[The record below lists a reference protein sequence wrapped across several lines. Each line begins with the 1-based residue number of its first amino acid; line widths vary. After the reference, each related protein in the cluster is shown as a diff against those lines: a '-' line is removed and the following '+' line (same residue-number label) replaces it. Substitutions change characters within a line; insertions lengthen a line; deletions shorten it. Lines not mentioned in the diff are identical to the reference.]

1 MITIQNLSKRYG
13 NNTVLKDISI
23 QLEAGKIYGLVG
35 ANGCGKTTLMRCI
48 CGFSHPTTGYVV
60 VNGCLIGNKAALK
73 RNPDLKK
80 AANPPYKTMADF
92 SPNTGVIIESPG
104 FLPNETGL
112 RNLMLLA
119 DMSGKVDKA
128 AARKAMVTLGLGPN
142 EKKPVGKYSLGQ
154 RQRLGFAQAFM
165 ENPDVLILDEPFN
178 AMDKASMEEVH
189 DLLQQFKR
197 DGKTIILAS
206 HSATD
211 IEKACDIVYEMENGN
226 LNMIQNKTVN

>member
-1 MITIQNLSKRYG
+1 
-13 NNTVLKDISI
+13 
-23 QLEAGKIYGLVG
+23 
-35 ANGCGKTTLMRCI
+35 
-48 CGFSHPTTGYVV
+48 
-60 VNGCLIGNKAALK
+60 
-73 RNPDLKK
+73 
-80 AANPPYKTMADF
+80 
-92 SPNTGVIIESPG
+92 
-104 FLPNETGL
+104 
-112 RNLMLLA
+112 MLLA

-128 AARKAMVTLGLGPN
+128 AARKAMVTLGLGPD

-211 IEKACDIVYEMENGN
+211 IEKACDIVYEMEKGN
-226 LNMIQNKTVN
+226 LNVIQDKTVN